1 MTVRPARLNATVAGL
16 FIIGSALFALGSVPA
31 YVNAVGTTADSLT
44 YFVGSIV
51 FTAASFAQLV
61 QAQTPAMTEV
71 DIDSQHQPAPVRLR
85 AWLPHDRNWLAAITQ
100 FPGTLFFNISTA
112 AALVHNATV
121 KQEDRRIWRPD
132 FFGST
137 MFLVA
142 SVFAILAIGR
152 FLSFRPRNFPWWI
165 AWLNMIGSILF
176 MASALASY
184 VLPRTGEL
192 INSQV
197 SIISTL
203 LGALCFLF
211 GAVLMFPAWSHA
223 IRDAAPERHEDP
235 HHHTAS

>member
-1 MTVRPARLNATVAGL
+1 MTVRPVGLNGAIAWL

-31 YVNAVGTTADSLT
+31 YLNAVGATVDSVT
-44 YFVGSIV
+44 YFVGSIF
-51 FTAASFAQLV
+51 FTAASFAQLL

-71 DIDSQHQPAPVRLR
+71 DADSQYQKAPVRLR
-85 AWLPHDRNWLAAITQ
+85 AWLRHDRNWLAAITQ

-137 MFLVA
+137 LFLVA

-152 FLSFRPRNFPWWI
+152 FLSFRPRSFPWWI

-184 VLPRTGEL
+184 VLPDTGEL
-192 INSQV
+192 INSQI
-197 SIISTL
+197 SIIGTL
-203 LGALCFLF
+203 LGALCFLL

-223 IRDAAPERHEDP
+223 IRDTAPEPHEDP